1 MKLMYLILAASQN
14 PYNIPANSIG
24 LPTTTPTLGDGIA
37 HFLEAAM
44 GLIGGLAVIFL
55 IFGGGLMVM
64 SAGNP
69 ARFERGR
76 ETVLYAVIGII
87 VAIGAYAI
95 VAFVAGAVN
104 GGH

>member
-1 MKLMYLILAASQN
+1 MKLLWLLLAASQN
-14 PYNIPANSIG
+14 PYNVPANDIG
-24 LPTTTPTLGDGIA
+24 LPTTTSTIGDGIA

-44 GLIGGLAVIFL
+44 GLVGGLAVIFL
-55 IFGGGLMVM
+55 IFGGFLMVM

-95 VAFVAGAVN
+95 VYFVSGAAN
-104 GGH
+104 GGL